1 MKVSVCVRCGRP
13 VGIEGR
19 EHCARCCYAL
29 AHRPAKNRCPGC
41 GNDKVLDPA
50 TGRCVLCS
58 RMCAR
63 CGAKVGRIGRQFC
76 GECSRRER
84 RAQAQQPCPR
94 CGKPGRI
101 RGDTGWCGPCSRPG
115 RPPAPDAACS
125 ACGTITRLAGAG
137 LCPRC
142 YDKSAHRVAV
152 RAGNLAASLDAR
164 PAWLP
169 GFAGYLA
176 PRHHATRACQM
187 ITLLGRLLRDGEP
200 VHPQAL
206 LDRAS
211 SLSVPLA
218 RALEDFFTRQHLAL
232 PPDHDER
239 RAANRRQRRLDAIPS
254 PLRPAAT
261 AFGEHEL
268 HGRLRAQRAGT
279 RPRQHATIEA
289 HLTAVRDLAIFLT
302 ATTAITDWATVSAGD
317 VEAFLAAQPS
327 RAAHRL
333 AALRRFFGFAARR
346 RLILANPAR
355 TIAVTQPPGFH
366 GPALS
371 RDHQRE
377 LFRRWTSGRDG
388 VHPHEAATGLLA
400 LIHGATTQEIRHL
413 AVSDI
418 DPARQAVHLPERPH
432 PTPLDPWTWTAIQHC
447 LAHRET
453 LASDNPHLLVTRV
466 TKATRAPADS
476 GYVKNVLAPAGVR
489 PRILRS
495 SRLLAMVN
503 AADPKLVA
511 EAFGMTRDAVTAYLA
526 DRVDPTRLANL

>member
-1 MKVSVCVRCGRP
+1 MCVRCGRP
-13 VGIEGR
+13 AGVEGR
-19 EHCARCCYAL
+19 EHCARCRYAL
-29 AHRPAKNRCPGC
+29 AHRPAKHRCPGC

-58 RMCAR
+58 RTCAR
-63 CGAKVGRIGRQFC
+63 CGAKAGRIGRQFC

-115 RPPAPDAACS
+115 RPSAPDAACS

-152 RAGNLAASLDAR
+152 RAGNLAASLDAP

-187 ITLLGRLLRDGEP
+187 ITLLGRLLRDGGP

-239 RAANRRQRRLDAIPS
+239 RAAGRRQRRLDAILGVFTGTVKIWYHAGIVSGQRYNDKGQILYHPPGPKPPTPHQGT
-254 PLRPAAT
+254 PL
-261 AFGEHEL
+261 H
-268 HGRLRAQRAGT
+268 T
-279 RPRQHATIEA
+279 RPPAQTREA
-289 HLTAVRDLAIFLT
+289 DESTGRGAV
-302 ATTAITDWATVSAGD
+302 
-317 VEAFLAAQPS
+317 
-327 RAAHRL
+327 
-333 AALRRFFGFAARR
+333 
-346 RLILANPAR
+346 
-355 TIAVTQPPGFH
+355 
-366 GPALS
+366 
-371 RDHQRE
+371 
-377 LFRRWTSGRDG
+377 
-388 VHPHEAATGLLA
+388 
-400 LIHGATTQEIRHL
+400 
-413 AVSDI
+413 
-418 DPARQAVHLPERPH
+418 
-432 PTPLDPWTWTAIQHC
+432 
-447 LAHRET
+447 
-453 LASDNPHLLVTRV
+453 
-466 TKATRAPADS
+466 
-476 GYVKNVLAPAGVR
+476 
-489 PRILRS
+489 
-495 SRLLAMVN
+495 
-503 AADPKLVA
+503 
-511 EAFGMTRDAVTAYLA
+511 
-526 DRVDPTRLANL
+526 